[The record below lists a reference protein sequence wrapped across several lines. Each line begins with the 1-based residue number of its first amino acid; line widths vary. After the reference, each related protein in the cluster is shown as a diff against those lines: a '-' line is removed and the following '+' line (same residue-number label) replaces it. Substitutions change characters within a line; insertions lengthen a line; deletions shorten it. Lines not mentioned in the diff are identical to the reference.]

1 MTSEE
6 FSELLAQCKLSSEDK
21 EIATQRI
28 VWRMQF
34 IDIAACVHM
43 DRRTVSRR
51 LESVILQELDRM
63 LNKRKEVGA

>member
-1 MTSEE
+1 
-6 FSELLAQCKLSSEDK
+6 
-21 EIATQRI
+21 
-28 VWRMQF
+28 MQF

-51 LESVILQELDRM
+51 MESVILPELDRM